1 MPKLEIGQEVV
12 SINFGVGVITEI
24 KDMSGAEFYI
34 IESTEGRSTTM
45 IPTVKEDAFR
55 PLSSE
60 NELSE
65 TLDRIA
71 KDSKLLEFDSKKD
84 RINYFKS
91 NIQKQD
97 IETFVENIQQL
108 LQISDKGAAESKYLD
123 MLLENLS
130 IEVGAVFNEDI
141 NQAKERVNSRLAGKY
156 TL

>member
-34 IESTEGRSTTM
+34 IESSQGRSTTM

-55 PLSSE
+55 PLSSPT
-60 NELSE
+60 ELEE
-65 TLDRIA
+65 TLD
-71 KDSKLLEFDSKKD
+71 KLSQNSEIRQFDSKKD
-84 RINYFKS
+84 RINFFKS

-97 IETFVENIQQL
+97 IDTFVDNIQQL
-108 LQISDKGAAESKYLD
+108 LQITDKGSAESKYLE

-130 IEVGAVFNEDI
+130 VEVGAVFNEDI
-141 NQAKERVNSRLAGKY
+141 NQAKERVNSCLDGKFSF
-156 TL
+156 

>member
-34 IESTEGRSTTM
+34 IESTQGRSTTM
-45 IPTVKEDAFR
+45 IPTVKKDAFR
-55 PLSSE
+55 PLSSQE
-60 NELSE
+60 ELEE
-65 TLDRIA
+65 TLD
-71 KDSKLLEFDSKKD
+71 KLTSESAPLEFNSKKD
-84 RINYFKS
+84 RINFFKT

-97 IETFVENIQQL
+97 MDTFVENIQQL
-108 LQISDKGAAESKYLD
+108 LQINDKGSAESKYLE

-141 NQAKERVNSRLAGKY
+141 NQAKERINSCLEGKFN
-156 TL
+156 L